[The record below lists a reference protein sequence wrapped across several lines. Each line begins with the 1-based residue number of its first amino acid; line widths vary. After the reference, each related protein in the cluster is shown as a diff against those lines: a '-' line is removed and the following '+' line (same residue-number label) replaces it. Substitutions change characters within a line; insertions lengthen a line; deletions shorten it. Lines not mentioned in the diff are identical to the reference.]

1 VAKSSGLGDAFYI
14 GGYDLSGDTQDLGE
28 VAGGFTPLLSTT
40 IEMSAVAR
48 QIGGKRDGRMSWA
61 SFFNDAAGRAHPVL
75 SALPTTDRIASY
87 YRGTALG
94 GQAFCLNGKQINYDG
109 ARGEDGGFMLAVNA
123 QGNAY
128 GGEWGRTLTLGKR
141 TDTAATNGTG
151 VDFAAASSFGLQA
164 YLQVFAFT
172 GTDVT
177 VKLQESSDNGG
188 ADAFADVTGGGFT
201 QITSTTPQAQ
211 RIETARDL
219 AVERYLRVVT
229 TTSAGFTSLT
239 FAVVVCRN
247 DTETLF

>member
-1 VAKSSGLGDAFYI
+1 MAKSSGLGDNFYI
-14 GGYDLSGDTQDLGE
+14 GGYDLSGDTQDFPE

-48 QIGGKRDGRMSWA
+48 QIGGKRDGRMSWV

-75 SALPTTDRIASY
+75 STLPTADRVATY

-109 ARGEDGGFMLAVNA
+109 TRGEDGGFMLAVNV
-123 QGNAY
+123 QGNLY
-128 GGEWGRTLTLGKR
+128 GGEWGRSLTLGKR
-141 TDTAATNGTG
+141 VDTGATNGTG

-164 YLQVFAFT
+164 YLQVFAFN
-172 GTDVT
+172 GTDAT

-188 ADAFADVTGGGFT
+188 ADAWTDVVGGGFT
-201 QITSTTPQAQ
+201 QITAGPQTQ

-219 AVERYLRVVT
+219 AVERYLRAVTVT
-229 TTSAGFTSLT
+229 TGGFTSLT
-239 FAVVVCRN
+239 FALVVCRN
-247 DTETLF
+247 DTETVF

>member
-1 VAKSSGLGDAFYI
+1 MAKGSGLGDNFYI
-14 GGYDLSGDTQDLGE
+14 GGYDLSGDTQEFGE

-48 QIGGKRDGRMSWA
+48 QIGGKRDGRMSWT

-75 SALPTTDRIASY
+75 SALPSADRVATY

-94 GQAFCLNGKQINYDG
+94 GPAFCLNGKQINYDG
-109 ARGEDGGFMLAVNA
+109 TRGEDGAYMLAVNV
-123 QGNAY
+123 QGNSY
-128 GGEWGRTLTLGKR
+128 GGEWGRSLTLGKR

-151 VDFAAASSFGLQA
+151 VDFSAASAFGLQA
-164 YLQVFAFT
+164 YLQVFSFS

-188 ADAFADVTGGGFT
+188 ADAWADVVGGGFT
-201 QITSTTPQAQ
+201 QITSGPQTQ
-211 RIETARDL
+211 RIETTRSL

-229 TTSAGFTSLT
+229 TTSAGFTSLV